1 MFSNSS
7 LCNDKDAMFRWISE
21 NVFKF
26 FFMQW
31 QGCNVK
37 MNKWE
42 CFQILLYAM
51 TRMQMNKWECFQI
64 LLCNDK
70 DAMLRWIS
78 ENVFKFFFMQWQGCN
93 VKMNKWE
100 CFQILLYAMTRMQCL
115 DE

>member
-1 MFSNSS
+1 MFSSSS
-7 LCNDKDAMFRWISE
+7 LWNDKGAMLRWISE
-21 NVFKF
+21 DVFKF

-37 MNKWE
+37 MNKWG
-42 CFQILLYAM
+42 CFQG
-51 TRMQMNKWECFQI
+51 
-64 LLCNDK
+64 NDK

-100 CFQILLYAMTRMQCL
+100 CFQVLLYAMTRMQC
-115 DE
+115 

>member
-31 QGCNVK
+31 QGCN
-37 MNKWE
+37 E
-42 CFQILLYAM
+42 
-51 TRMQMNKWECFQI
+51 
-64 LLCNDK
+64 
-70 DAMLRWIS
+70 RWIS

>member
-1 MFSNSS
+1 MFSSSS
-7 LCNDKDAMFRWISE
+7 LCNDKDAMLRWISE
-21 NVFKF
+21 DVFKF

-42 CFQILLYAM
+42 CFQVLL
-51 TRMQMNKWECFQI
+51 MQWQGCNVKMNKGCFA
-64 LLCNDK
+64 LCNDK

-93 VKMNKWE
+93 VNMNKWG
-100 CFQILLYAMTRMQCL
+100 CFQVLLYAMTRMQC
-115 DE
+115 